1 MQTISSKL
9 KVLAAVLVFGGGLVG
24 CEGGVYD
31 ANTGR
36 VTFPGS
42 GAASASASAASG
54 SDSSA
59 SARSAS
65 AYGAPDSQGSTALA
79 AQAPAGAA
87 GSATPAEPIYPIDP
101 SADTSAFNRTP
112 PAPAVGPNG
121 ERAAKPELAAVSPA
135 AGPAEGG
142 TEVTITGSGFAN
154 VQVMWGGE
162 AARVTSQSSNAVT
175 VLVPQGSAGTIT
187 TVVVT
192 NRDGTYAVRPAAF
205 RYM

>member
-9 KVLAAVLVFGGGLVG
+9 KVLAAVLAFGGGLVG
-24 CEGGVYD
+24 CEGGAYD
-31 ANTGR
+31 ATTGR
-36 VTFPGS
+36 ITFPGAGA
-42 GAASASASAASG
+42 GAAAASG
-54 SDSSA
+54 GNDA
-59 SARSAS
+59 SARSTS
-65 AYGAPDSQGSTALA
+65 AYGAPDAQGSSAVA
-79 AQAPAGAA
+79 AQGPSASA
-87 GSATPAEPIYPIDP
+87 GSAAPAAPLYPIDP

-121 ERAAKPELAAVSPA
+121 EPAPKPQLAAVSPA

-162 AARVTSQSSNAVT
+162 VARVTSQSSNAVT
-175 VLVPQGSAGTIT
+175 VVVPQGSAGAVT

-192 NRDGTYAVRPAAF
+192 NRDGSYAVRPSAY

>member
-1 MQTISSKL
+1 MATFSSKL
-9 KVLAAVLVFGGGLVG
+9 VVLAAVVVCGGLVG

-31 ANTGR
+31 ASTGR
-36 VTFPGS
+36 VTFPG
-42 GAASASASAASG
+42 ASASAASTASA

-59 SARSAS
+59 RSAT
-65 AYGAPDSQGSTALA
+65 AYAAADAQGAAPLAA
-79 AQAPAGAA
+79 AQAPSAA
-87 GSATPAEPIYPIDP
+87 PGSAAAVEPMYPIDP

-112 PAPAVGPNG
+112 PAPAVDANG
-121 ERAAKPELAAVSPA
+121 QRAAKPELAAVSPA

-162 AARVTSQSSNAVT
+162 PARVTSQSSNAVT
-175 VLVPQGSAGTIT
+175 VLVPQGSAGAVT

-192 NRDGTYAVRPAAF
+192 NRDGSYAVRPGAF